1 LQKLGIAAFA
11 FGASLVGIS
20 CAAFAAEIKATSK
33 VDAAIVYSK
42 GAEVTRLA
50 KVHLDAGDHTIILN
64 DLPANLVPSSIRLE
78 GRSSARLDIG
88 PIDSRAVAIEAEL
101 SPATVTARKQIE
113 RDIQKLGDEQTLL
126 GSALEAAKVQRE
138 VIAQLIQLPGH
149 KSDPAPQSA
158 AQPGTQP
165 DWAQLLNLVGERTEK
180 AQRSILELGLKS
192 RDIDRSIADLNDKL
206 QALAPA
212 AVRNQTE
219 VKVAVTALTAQ
230 DAELLVRYQIA
241 DASWTPF
248 YDARLDTGSADKAP
262 RLEIVRRATVRQQT
276 GEDWSGIAL
285 SLSTAPVD
293 AKTAAPDLAMLQV
306 NYQSEAEYQAA
317 KNAMRPRGEAPL
329 RGHLSQA
336 QDTKSEAE
344 VRSQSAE
351 VLVQPFQSLFT
362 VTGRVSVAGNND
374 NKHVHI
380 ADDTIAPQL
389 LVRAVPRLD
398 ETAYLY
404 AKLIMP
410 KDAATLIPGPVT
422 LYRDGA
428 QVGTG
433 QLPLLVAGEL
443 HELGF
448 GADDKV
454 KVDRVIVEDQ
464 KGESGIFVTSQVQDH
479 NYRITVTNLHG
490 TPVQV
495 RLLDRMPV
503 SAHADIKVDPKFN
516 LEPSRRD
523 IDGRL
528 GTMVWELPMLA
539 QGTRVVAFGY
549 RITAP
554 AGQRIA
560 YNEVNYGALDPL
572 TAGMMIGF

>member
-1 LQKLGIAAFA
+1 MSKLGIAAFA
-11 FGASLVGIS
+11 YGVSLVGIP
-20 CAAFAAEIKATSK
+20 CAVFADEIKATSK
-33 VDAAIVYSK
+33 VDAAVVYSK

-113 RDIQKLGDEQTLL
+113 RDIQKLRDEQTLL
-126 GSALEAAKVQRE
+126 GAAWEAAKVQRE
-138 VIAQLIQLPGH
+138 VIAQLIQLPGRH
-149 KSDPAPQSA
+149 ALDPAPQSA
-158 AQPGTQP
+158 AQP

-192 RDIDRSIADLNDKL
+192 RDIDRSIAELNDKL

-248 YDARLDTGSADKAP
+248 YDARLDTGTADKAP

-276 GEDWSGIAL
+276 GEAWGSIAL
-285 SLSTAPVD
+285 SLSTAPVN
-293 AKTAAPDLAMLQV
+293 AKTAAPDLVMLQV
-306 NYQSEAEYQAA
+306 SYQTEAEYAA
-317 KNAMRPRGEAPL
+317 GPRKVATVSVAPGANISSL
-329 RGHLSQA
+329 TEN
-336 QDTKSEAE
+336 DKSVPD

-351 VLVQPFQSLFT
+351 VLVQPFQSVFT
-362 VTGRVSVAGNND
+362 VPGRVSVAGNND
-374 NKHVHI
+374 AKHVHI
-380 ADDTIAPQL
+380 SDDDITPQL

-398 ETAYLY
+398 QTAYLY
-404 AKLIMP
+404 AKLTMP
-410 KDAATLIPGPVT
+410 KDAATLAPGPVT

-428 QVGTG
+428 QVGAG
-433 QLPLLVAGEL
+433 QLPLLVAGEP

-454 KVDRVIVEDQ
+454 KVKRVVLEDQ
-464 KGESGIFVTSQVQDH
+464 TGESGIFLTSQVENR
-479 NYRITVTNLHG
+479 NYQITVQNLHG
-490 TPVQV
+490 NLVQV
-495 RLLDRMPV
+495 RLLDRIPV
-503 SAHADIKVDPKFN
+503 SAHDDIKVEPKFSV
-516 LEPSRRD
+516 EPTRRD
-523 IDGRL
+523 VGNRL
-528 GTMVWELPMLA
+528 GTVVWDLA
-539 QGTRVVAFGY
+539 MPAQDTKVIALGY
-549 RITAP
+549 RVSAP
-554 AGQRIA
+554 TGRRIA
-560 YNEVNYGALDPL
+560 YSEKTDDMLFAVMTLS
-572 TAGMMIGF
+572 F